1 MNKHKMELITHFL
14 IDRKRCFILSK
25 IEILLLFN
33 EIRCVHFQENHW
45 SGLPYL
51 AWWYSICMELSALP

>member
-1 MNKHKMELITHFL
+1 MCDMNKHEMELITHFL
-14 IDRKRCFILSK
+14 KT
-25 IEILLLFN
+25 
-33 EIRCVHFQENHW
+33 CVHFQADHW